1 MKLKYLDWFG
11 NESNYALLSETYG
24 LETAATLKNKS
35 LSETLKPK
43 ECATVLNQTSQI
55 ASSKPGAE
63 WF

>member
-43 ECATVLNQTSQI
+43 ECANC
-55 ASSKPGAE
+55 SKSNVPDCK
-63 WF
+63 F